1 MLSEAGSAATVV
13 RSFQQRF
20 GYLLCST
27 LSKPGVI
34 QHMRMS
40 KGDTA
45 HVKHPPSIH
54 QIDACLQVFYP
65 VVFLYMLAAFF
76 QGGAGTGSSGMLN
89 NARSYLWIPIG
100 QNAFR
105 CLSSPP

>member
-1 MLSEAGSAATVV
+1 MMSNAGT
-13 RSFQQRF
+13 
-20 GYLLCST
+20 
-27 LSKPGVI
+27 P
-34 QHMRMS
+34 
-40 KGDTA
+40 
-45 HVKHPPSIH
+45 HVKRLLLIEQS
-54 QIDACLQVFYP
+54 DACLQVFYP

-105 CLSSPP
+105 CLSSPL

>member
-1 MLSEAGSAATVV
+1 MSTQLMHSA
-13 RSFQQRF
+13 RSWLTRQRRF
-20 GYLLCST
+20 
-27 LSKPGVI
+27 
-34 QHMRMS
+34 
-40 KGDTA
+40 
-45 HVKHPPSIH
+45 
-54 QIDACLQVFYP
+54 LQVFYP

-105 CLSSPP
+105 CPSSSL

>member
-1 MLSEAGSAATVV
+1 MLVLHNQKQTNYLLPSILSE
-13 RSFQQRF
+13 
-20 GYLLCST
+20 
-27 LSKPGVI
+27 PGVI

-40 KGDTA
+40 NAGTP
-45 HVKHPPSIH
+45 HVKRLLLIEQS
-54 QIDACLQVFYP
+54 DACLQVFYP

-105 CLSSPP
+105 CLSSPL

>member
-1 MLSEAGSAATVV
+1 MSNTDTVQSGASALWLDQTNA
-13 RSFQQRF
+13 S
-20 GYLLCST
+20 
-27 LSKPGVI
+27 
-34 QHMRMS
+34 
-40 KGDTA
+40 
-45 HVKHPPSIH
+45 
-54 QIDACLQVFYP
+54 LQVFYP

-105 CLSSPP
+105 CSSSPL